1 MASFSAIWFWS
12 DAYVSINYAHSF
24 RLGVQVG
31 QVTVHEGTD
40 IHTGLT
46 VILPRGIKETRLT
59 PCYAATHDLNGM
71 GELTG
76 THALSEYGYI
86 NTARSLYKP
95 HHFILHLLTQTITLA
110 NRNHQHRQRG

>member
-1 MASFSAIWFWS
+1 MCY
-12 DAYVSINYAHSF
+12 DAHPF
-24 RLGVQVG
+24 QLGVQVG
-31 QVTVHEGTD
+31 QVTIHQGHD

-46 VILPRGIKETRLT
+46 IILPRGIKETRLT

-86 NTARSLYKP
+86 NIVRPSLSHTVGVQSSP
-95 HHFILHLLTQTITLA
+95 LFSPSQSRTQ
-110 NRNHQHRQRG
+110 

>member
-1 MASFSAIWFWS
+1 MLERCVDILPQCLF
-12 DAYVSINYAHSF
+12 H
-24 RLGVQVG
+24 LGVQVG
-31 QVTVHEGTD
+31 QVTVHQGTD

-86 NTARSLYKP
+86 NIVCSLQAASFYP
-95 HHFILHLLTQTITLA
+95 SLIDPRRYLA
-110 NRNHQHRQRG
+110 NRNHQHRQRRQSL